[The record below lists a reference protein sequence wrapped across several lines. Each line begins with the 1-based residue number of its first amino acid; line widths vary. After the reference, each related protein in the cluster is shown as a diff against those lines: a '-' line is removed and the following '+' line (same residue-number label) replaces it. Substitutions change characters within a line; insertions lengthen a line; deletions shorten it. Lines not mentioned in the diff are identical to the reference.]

1 MIKALV
7 GERFD
12 RVVEAAL
19 APLLRYPLNPNAL
32 TVAGTLV
39 SLGAAAALATGRFA
53 LGGGLIILGG
63 FFDLVDGVVARKHG
77 RSTAFGAFLDSSL
90 DRLVDMALLLG
101 VMMHFALVGEP
112 GHVLLA
118 GYALVAA
125 VMVSYTKASAERV
138 LSSFRGGV
146 LERAERIVL
155 LALGGLLDLIV
166 PALWLIAIGSTVTV
180 VQRFSLAYR
189 KLARVDASTSREV
202 GEHP

>member
-7 GERFD
+7 GHQFD
-12 RVVEAAL
+12 RVVEAVL
-19 APLLRYPLNPNAL
+19 PPLLRYPLNPNAL

-39 SLGAAAALATGRFA
+39 SLGAAVALATGRFA
-53 LGGGLIILGG
+53 LGAGLVILGG

-101 VMMHFALVGEP
+101 IMMHYALAEEP

-118 GYALVAA
+118 GCALVAT

-138 LSSFRGGV
+138 LPSFRGGV
-146 LERAERIVL
+146 FERAERIVV
-155 LALGGLLDLIV
+155 LALGGLLNLMV

-180 VQRFSLAYR
+180 IQRFSLAYR
-189 KLARVDASTSREV
+189 KLAQVDGGASPEV
-202 GEHP
+202 GGHP